1 MDRFESLESGDILF
15 IDSSHVSKMDSDV
28 NWYMFEILPRL
39 KPGVFVHIHDIGF
52 PFEYP
57 LNFIQQGRCWNESY
71 FLRAFMMYNNAFK
84 IEFFVAF
91 TSHFHIDF
99 IRTEMPM
106 CAERP
111 GGSFWM
117 RKQPV

>member
-84 IEFFVAF
+84 VEFFVAF